1 MNQTIMRVYQLL
13 IVGGIAIL
21 LFLLML
27 ATPVL
32 LNTNDFSIYNAGWNG
47 CSNLAVK
54 TYETGKLQPTFYV
67 IQNELTIGQR
77 SFADYPLDPPNAT
90 ILIIGPRVPFTTG
103 EGTYLKRF
111 LADGGMLLV
120 SDDFGTGND
129 ILSKLN
135 TSTRFSG
142 KLLLDLSFEKNA
154 SFATF
159 FEIRNTSH
167 PLFKNVT
174 RLLGNFPSSLVIRKN
189 STTVTVLMNSSEMSW
204 LDENLN
210 GREDLKEPKG
220 PFPVLA
226 IEPYGNGK
234 IVLLSDPSLF
244 INSMK
249 QPLNNSVF
257 RDNLM
262 QYLLS
267 GRTTVII
274 DESHH
279 DSSAPFYIAY
289 LFPSQIGLDLKA
301 AIVLLVLV
309 AFLIA
314 FTNVPRVIIKK
325 MMRLIHRSREPPK
338 EASLSDMIDGIMEK
352 HPSWSRRK
360 LEQIVQK
367 LEKP

>member
-1 MNQTIMRVYQLL
+1 
-13 IVGGIAIL
+13 
-21 LFLLML
+21 
-27 ATPVL
+27 
-32 LNTNDFSIYNAGWNG
+32 
-47 CSNLAVK
+47 
-54 TYETGKLQPTFYV
+54 
-67 IQNELTIGQR
+67 
-77 SFADYPLDPPNAT
+77 
-90 ILIIGPRVPFTTG
+90 
-103 EGTYLKRF
+103 
-111 LADGGMLLV
+111 
-120 SDDFGTGND
+120 
-129 ILSKLN
+129 
-135 TSTRFSG
+135 
-142 KLLLDLSFEKNA
+142 
-154 SFATF
+154 
-159 FEIRNTSH
+159 
-167 PLFKNVT
+167 VT